1 MTTYVTTS
9 MDTWDI
15 ISKKVY
21 GDEHFIDAL
30 IAANLE
36 HRKVVF
42 FSAGVELNVPVEEV
56 CPIFSRLRT
65 ATRRPTRR
73 MKSR

>member
-1 MTTYVTTS
+1 

-21 GDEHFIDAL
+21 GDEHFVDVL
-30 IAANLE
+30 ISANLE

-42 FSAGVELNVPVEEV
+42 FSAGVKLNVPEVEDSKLAE
-56 CPIFSRLRT
+56 PDLPSWKRERGQ
-65 ATRRPTRR
+65 
-73 MKSR
+73 